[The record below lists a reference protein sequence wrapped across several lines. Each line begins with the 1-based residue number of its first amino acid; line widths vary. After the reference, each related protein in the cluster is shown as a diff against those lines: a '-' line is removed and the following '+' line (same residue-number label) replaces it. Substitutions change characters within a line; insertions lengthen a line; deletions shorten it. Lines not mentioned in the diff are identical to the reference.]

1 LFLLV
6 LPVGV
11 VVVVVV
17 VVFTFTLT
25 LRGGRLGGLLPA
37 GGGGC
42 DIVVAAAIGID
53 SWRGN
58 EMMLAV
64 IVIGIGID

>member
-1 LFLLV
+1 
-6 LPVGV
+6 
-11 VVVVVV
+11 VVV

-64 IVIGIGID
+64 IVIGSY